1 MKDYI
6 TEQHLDCEEIWL
18 IHAPGLSEEV
28 KKLAEKAAYDCGVKT
43 ITWVKTGGVIT
54 THGGPGAFGV
64 VGFHK

>member
-1 MKDYI
+1 M
-6 TEQHLDCEEIWL
+6 ENQ
-18 IHAPGLSEEV
+18 LSEEV